1 MPIISKIGRKSLKT
15 SILLTSMYALLLI
28 GSVTMV
34 YPFLLLVSGSTK
46 SAVDTPDSV
55 VIPPF
60 LVNDSELYK
69 KHMEGFFNERMTM
82 MRSCYQNDASAFRTV
97 EAPKEINQKL
107 IDEWGA
113 FLLESD
119 LPHFYYGVGYTNAG
133 ISKGVI
139 PKNLRKYKSLMSD
152 RFGGDLKKLNSEL
165 GTQFESWRNFYVSND
180 DYMQRYSSIGNSP
193 WEKEYQKFKKE
204 VPLSERIY
212 FTADGFYKEMYLK
225 SQYPGGLA
233 QYNKEHGTIWSSWE
247 DVRLSRTIPSDGQ
260 SIDRQEWDF
269 FARNIIH
276 PRWLRVSVKI
286 TPAYREYLNER
297 YGSIGALNTKYGTQ
311 YKSFDDISSFDGA
324 PPEFGIQA
332 SDWNSFLQGW
342 KNPETRKEFT
352 IPAEYITITG
362 VDFMFGDWLV
372 NKYGDLKK
380 VNEKLGTA
388 FKSHDDIL
396 PPQLGY
402 HYNDFKKRTG
412 EIRMEFLK
420 RNHLT
425 VFDYL
430 FMHGRALIN
439 TVIYCALTIICSLVV
454 NPLAAYALSRF
465 KPPSTYKVLLFLMLT
480 MAFPPVV
487 TQIPNFLLLREFNLL
502 NTFAA
507 LILPGLA
514 NGYAIFLLKGF
525 FDSLPQELYESASID
540 GASEVRIFLQIT
552 MSLSKPILA
561 VIALSAFTGAY
572 GNFMMALLVCQDR
585 SMWTIMPF
593 LFELQQNSG
602 QGVIFASL
610 LVASIPTLIIFIL
623 CQNVIMRGIVV
634 PVEK

>member
-1 MPIISKIGRKSLKT
+1 MYV
-15 SILLTSMYALLLI
+15 LLAV
-28 GSVTMV
+28 GSVTMI

-60 LVNDSELYK
+60 LVNDSDLYR
-69 KHMEGFFNERMTM
+69 KHMEGFFNESMTL
-82 MRSCYQNDASAFRTV
+82 MRSCYQGEASAFRLV

-107 IDEWGA
+107 IDEWGD
-113 FLLESD
+113 FLLESN
-119 LPHFYYGVGYTNAG
+119 LPHFCYGVSYTSAG

-139 PKNLRKYKSLMSD
+139 PKNLRKYKSLMSG
-152 RFGGDLKKLNSEL
+152 RFGGDLKKLNTEL
-165 GTQFESWRNFYVSND
+165 GTQFESWRNFYLAND
-180 DYMQRYSSIGNSP
+180 DFMQRYSIIVNTPWGN
-193 WEKEYQKFKKE
+193 EYYKFKKD
-204 VPLSERIY
+204 VPLNERLY
-212 FTADGFYKEMYLK
+212 FTADGFYKEMFLK

-233 QYNKEHGTIWSSWE
+233 QFNKEHGTSWSSWA
-247 DVRLSRTIPSDGQ
+247 DVRLSRTVPEDAV
-260 SIDRQEWDF
+260 DRKEWDF
-269 FARNIIH
+269 FVRNIIH
-276 PRWLRVSVKI
+276 PRWLRVSAEI
-286 TPAYREYLNER
+286 TPAYREYLHER
-297 YGSIGALNTKYGTQ
+297 YGGIAALNAKYGTQ
-311 YKSFDDISSFDGA
+311 YGNFDDISSYDGA
-324 PPEFGIQA
+324 PPEVGIQA
-332 SDWNSFLQGW
+332 SDWSSFLQGW
-342 KNPETRKEFT
+342 GNPETGKEFR
-352 IPAEYITITG
+352 IPAEYITVSGI
-362 VDFMFGDWLV
+362 DFIFRDWLIS
-372 NKYGDLKK
+372 KYGDLKK
-380 VNEKLGTA
+380 LNENIGTA
-388 FKSHDDIL
+388 FKSANEIL
-396 PPQLGY
+396 PPQRGY
-402 HYNDFKKRTG
+402 HFKDFKKRTG
-412 EIRMEFLK
+412 EIRMEFLT

-439 TVIYCALTIICSLVV
+439 TIIYCSLTIICSLVV

-572 GNFMMALLVCQDR
+572 GNFMMALLLCQDR

-610 LVASIPTLIIFIL
+610 LVASITTLIIFIL

>member
-1 MPIISKIGRKSLKT
+1 MPIISKIGRKSFKT
-15 SILLTSMYALLLI
+15 SILLTSMYVLLAL

-69 KHMEGFFNERMTM
+69 KHMEGFFNESMTL
-82 MRSCYQNDASAFRTV
+82 MRACYQNDASAFRLV
-97 EAPKEINQKL
+97 ESPKGINQKL
-107 IDEWGA
+107 IDEWSA
-113 FLLESD
+113 FLLESN
-119 LPHFYYGVGYTNAG
+119 LPHFYYGVSYTTATV
-133 ISKGVI
+133 SKGVI
-139 PKNLRKYKSLMSD
+139 PKNLRKYKSLTSD
-152 RFGGDLKKLNSEL
+152 RFGGDLKKLNAVL
-165 GTQFESWRNFYVSND
+165 GTQFEAWSNFYVSTD
-180 DYMQRYSSIGNSP
+180 DFMQRYSSIGSTP
-193 WEKEYQKFKKE
+193 WENEYYKFKMD
-204 VPLSERIY
+204 VPLNERLY
-212 FTADGFYKEMYLK
+212 FTADGFYKEMFLK

-233 QYNKEHGTIWSSWE
+233 QYNKEHGASWTSWS
-247 DVRLSRTIPSDGQ
+247 DARLSRTVPAGSA
-260 SIDRQEWDF
+260 IDRQEWDF
-269 FARNIIH
+269 FVRNIIH
-276 PRWLRVSVKI
+276 PRWLRISPEI
-286 TPAYREYLNER
+286 APAYRAYLGER
-297 YGSIGALNTKYGTQ
+297 YGSIGALNAKYGAA
-311 YKSFDDISSFDGA
+311 YEGFGDIPPYDAA

-332 SDWNSFLQGW
+332 SDWSLFLQGW
-342 KNPETRKEFT
+342 KNPESGNEFK
-352 IPAEYITITG
+352 IPAELIAITG
-362 VDFMFGDWLV
+362 IDFIFRDWLIS
-372 NKYGDLKK
+372 KYGDL
-380 VNEKLGTA
+380 EKLNESVGTA
-388 FKSHDDIL
+388 FKSPNDIL
-396 PPQLGY
+396 PPQAAY
-402 HYNDFKKRTG
+402 HFNDFKKRTG
-412 EIRMEFLK
+412 GIRIEFLK

-439 TVIYCALTIICSLVV
+439 TIIYCALTIICSLVV

-540 GASEVRIFLQIT
+540 GASEIRIFLQIT

-610 LVASIPTLIIFIL
+610 LVASVPTLIIFIL